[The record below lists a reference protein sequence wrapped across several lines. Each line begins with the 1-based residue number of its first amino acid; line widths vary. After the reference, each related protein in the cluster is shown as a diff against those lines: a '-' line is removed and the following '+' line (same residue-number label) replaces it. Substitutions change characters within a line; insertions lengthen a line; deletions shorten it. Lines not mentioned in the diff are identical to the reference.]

1 MLPAYTDYIDGGGKA
16 DDVDAVMVFKH
27 FVGED
32 RIAGEVTDGP
42 TGVDFGAGDCDGP
55 ADWLTTI
62 RDLEEVTSSTDTSLV
77 SKIMSISARL
87 NVCGSLLQTITSID
101 SGLRLIDFTS
111 AFSNEVC
118 SPFLP
123 TSDKNFT

>member
-42 TGVDFGAGDCDGP
+42 TGVDLGAGDCDGAGRL
-55 ADWLTTI
+55 ADHDTRLGGSHKLYRYI
-62 RDLEEVTSSTDTSLV
+62 IGEQNHVDICAFKCLRVTVAD
-77 SKIMSISARL
+77 
-87 NVCGSLLQTITSID
+87 NHID
-101 SGLRLIDFTS
+101 
-111 AFSNEVC
+111 
-118 SPFLP
+118 
-123 TSDKNFT
+123 